1 MPPAPPPTL
10 KPPVPARTPASHVQA
25 ALARHAQITQA
36 KPATPVAPA
45 RVSPVAPPRAG
56 APGSPQQP
64 GKPAAPAQAK
74 PGPQPPQ
81 PGNGF
86 RVLTANPPGGAH
98 QIRIAAG
105 GREIG
110 SVEILDGG
118 RDAVRV
124 VNLKVDPDQRGQGAG
139 AHLMRA
145 AAVEGMRMGKTR
157 VTLESQDNGSG
168 KLTRW
173 YEGMGFTP
181 RGRSDRGM
189 VVLETSTASLQTRLA
204 RQSGR

>member
-1 MPPAPPPTL
+1 MPPTPPTT
-10 KPPVPARTPASHVQA
+10 PPAAARVPANHVQA
-25 ALARHAQITQA
+25 ALARHAQVTQA
-36 KPATPVAPA
+36 KPAAPA
-45 RVSPVAPPRAG
+45 AQPRVSPVAPPRST
-56 APGSPQQP
+56 APGAPQQP
-64 GKPAAPAQAK
+64 GKPGTPAQAK

-81 PGNGF
+81 PGNGY
-86 RVLTANPPGGAH
+86 RIVTASPPGGAH

-110 SVEILDGG
+110 SVELLDGG

-124 VNLKVDPDQRGQGAG
+124 VNLKVDTDQRGQGAG
-139 AHLMRA
+139 SHLMRA
-145 AAVEGMRMGKTR
+145 AAFEGMRMGKTR

-173 YEGMGFTP
+173 YQGMGFTP

-204 RQSGR
+204 RQTGR

>member
-1 MPPAPPPTL
+1 MPHIPPPKPPAPR
-10 KPPVPARTPASHVQA
+10 APASHVQA
-25 ALARHAQITQA
+25 AMSRHAVTQA
-36 KPATPVAPA
+36 KPAV
-45 RVSPVAPPRAG
+45 RPVAPPRPG
-56 APGSPQQP
+56 APGAPPQP
-64 GKPAAPAQAK
+64 PRPAQAK
-74 PGPQPPQ
+74 PASPAPPPQ
-81 PGNGF
+81 QGGSF
-86 RVLTANPPGGAH
+86 RVVTTNAAGGPR

-105 GREIG
+105 GRDIG
-110 SVEILDGG
+110 SLEVLDAG

-145 AAVEGMRMGKTR
+145 AASEGMRMGKTR

-173 YEGMGFTP
+173 YERMGFMP

-189 VVLETSTASLQTRLA
+189 VMMETSAATLQSRL
-204 RQSGR
+204 GRDIP

>member
-1 MPPAPPPTL
+1 MPHTPPKPPAPR
-10 KPPVPARTPASHVQA
+10 VPASHVQA
-25 ALARHAQITQA
+25 ATARHAVTQA
-36 KPATPVAPA
+36 KPAVK
-45 RVSPVAPPRAG
+45 PVAPPRPSPV
-56 APGSPQQP
+56 APVASPTRP
-64 GKPAAPAQAK
+64 GQPAQAK
-74 PGPQPPQ
+74 PGPQAPQPPQ
-81 PGNGF
+81 AGF
-86 RVLTANPPGGAH
+86 RIMTSHNSSGPH
-98 QIRIAAG
+98 QIRIAAA

-110 SVEILDGG
+110 SLEMLDAG

-139 AHLMRA
+139 AQLMRA
-145 AAVEGMRMGKTR
+145 AAAEGMRMGKSR

-189 VVLETSTASLQTRLA
+189 VVLETSAATLQSRLA
-204 RQSGR
+204 RKIP

>member
-1 MPPAPPPTL
+1 MPPTPPPMPPAA
-10 KPPVPARTPASHVQA
+10 ARVPASHVQA
-25 ALARHAQITQA
+25 ALARHAQVTQA
-36 KPATPVAPA
+36 KPATPAPNNA
-45 RVSPVAPPRAG
+45 PVRVSPVAPPRAG
-56 APGSPQQP
+56 APGAAQQP
-64 GKPAAPAQAK
+64 GRPGTPAQAK

-81 PGNGF
+81 QGSGF
-86 RVLTANPPGGAH
+86 RIVTAKPPGGAH

-110 SVEILDGG
+110 SVELLDGG

-145 AAVEGMRMGKTR
+145 AAFEGMRMGKTR
-157 VTLESQDNGSG
+157 VTLESQDNGTG

-173 YEGMGFTP
+173 YERMGFMP

-189 VVLETSTASLQTRLA
+189 VMLETSAASLQTRLA
-204 RQSGR
+204 R

>member
-1 MPPAPPPTL
+1 MPPVPPS
-10 KPPVPARTPASHVQA
+10 KPPVPPRPPASHVQA
-25 ALARHAQITQA
+25 ALARHAGTTQA
-36 KPATPVAPA
+36 KPATSVAPA

-64 GKPAAPAQAK
+64 GRPATPAQAK
-74 PGPQPPQ
+74 PAPQPPQ
-81 PGNGF
+81 AGNGF
-86 RVLTANPPGGAH
+86 RVLTASPPGGAH
-98 QIRIAAG
+98 QIRIATG

-110 SVEILDGG
+110 SVEIFDAG

-173 YEGMGFTP
+173 YEGMGFMP

-189 VVLETSTASLQTRLA
+189 VVLETSTASLQARLA
-204 RQSGR
+204 RQTKG

>member
-1 MPPAPPPTL
+1 MPPTPPPT
-10 KPPVPARTPASHVQA
+10 PPAAARVHASHVQA
-25 ALARHAQITQA
+25 ALARHAQVTQA
-36 KPATPVAPA
+36 KPATPAAPA
-45 RVSPVAPPRAG
+45 RVSPVAPPRST
-56 APGSPQQP
+56 APGAPQQP
-64 GKPAAPAQAK
+64 GKPGTPAQAK

-81 PGNGF
+81 QGSGF
-86 RVLTANPPGGAH
+86 RILTASPPGGAH

-105 GREIG
+105 GREVG
-110 SVEILDGG
+110 SVELLDGG

-139 AHLMRA
+139 SHLMRA
-145 AAVEGMRMGKTR
+145 AAFEGMRMGKTR

-173 YEGMGFTP
+173 YERMGFTP

-189 VVLETSTASLQTRLA
+189 VGLETSTASLQTRLA
-204 RQSGR
+204 RQTGR

>member
-1 MPPAPPPTL
+1 MPHTPPKPPAPR
-10 KPPVPARTPASHVQA
+10 VPASHVQA
-25 ALARHAQITQA
+25 AMARHAVTQA
-36 KPATPVAPA
+36 KPAVK
-45 RVSPVAPPRAG
+45 PVAPPRPSPV
-56 APGSPQQP
+56 APQRP
-64 GKPAAPAQAK
+64 GQPAQAK
-74 PGPQPPQ
+74 PGPQAPQPPQ
-81 PGNGF
+81 SGGF
-86 RVLTANPPGGAH
+86 RVLTSHNSGGPH
-98 QIRIAAG
+98 QIRLAAA

-110 SVEILDGG
+110 SLEVLDAG

-139 AHLMRA
+139 AQLMRA
-145 AAVEGMRMGKTR
+145 AAAEGMRMGKTR

-189 VVLETSTASLQTRLA
+189 VVLETSAATLQSRLS
-204 RQSGR
+204 RKP

>member
-1 MPPAPPPTL
+1 MPP
-10 KPPVPARTPASHVQA
+10 KPPIPPSAPARAQASHVQT
-25 ALARHAQITQA
+25 ALARHAARPAAVTQA
-36 KPATPVAPA
+36 KPAAAPC
-45 RVSPVAPPRAG
+45 VSPVAPPRNTAPG
-56 APGSPQQP
+56 APQ
-64 GKPAAPAQAK
+64 PAQAK

-81 PGNGF
+81 QGSGF
-86 RVLTANPPGGAH
+86 RIQTSSPAGGPR

-105 GREIG
+105 SREIG
-110 SVEILDGG
+110 SVEVLDGG

-145 AAVEGMRMGKTR
+145 AASEGMRMGKTR

-173 YEGMGFTP
+173 YAGMGFMP

-189 VVLETSTASLQTRLA
+189 VVLEASTASLQIRLA
-204 RQSGR
+204 RQTGR

>member
-1 MPPAPPPTL
+1 MPPAPPNTPSAA
-10 KPPVPARTPASHVQA
+10 ARVPASHVQA
-25 ALARHAQITQA
+25 ALARHAQVTQA
-36 KPATPVAPA
+36 KPASPTAQP
-45 RVSPVAPPRAG
+45 RVSPVAPPRST
-56 APGSPQQP
+56 APGAPQQP
-64 GKPAAPAQAK
+64 GKPGTPAQAK
-74 PGPQPPQ
+74 PGPQPPPQ
-81 PGNGF
+81 GNGY
-86 RVLTANPPGGAH
+86 RILTASPPGGAH

-110 SVEILDGG
+110 SVELLDGG

-139 AHLMRA
+139 SHLMRA
-145 AAVEGMRMGKTR
+145 AAFEGMRMGKTR

-173 YEGMGFTP
+173 YEGMGFMP

-189 VVLETSTASLQTRLA
+189 VVLETSAASLQSRLA
-204 RQSGR
+204 RQSK